1 MKLVSVW
8 KETANL
14 LYWTMLAACT
24 VGPGTVVTCARAGSE
39 YDLSLIWALLFASI
53 LAFTLQEGT
62 ARLTIISGKSLG
74 QCLRVKYKNG
84 AKIYDTAL
92 VCWLV
97 AGLVCVGNT
106 LYECNNW
113 AGGID
118 AVFALP
124 ELSNTNWVIRVTS
137 CIAYAVAALALLY
150 MDKVDHL
157 GMFLGVVMMGMVALF
172 LVVVLIMGL
181 DLYELAMGLI
191 PNLPPKKFETSAEPT
206 DIILSLV
213 GTTSL
218 GFNLFLGGSM
228 AVGKELEPT
237 QRGIAFSTISALEVS
252 VLILIVGAG
261 TAEETTGGFSIQ
273 ALSNLIESLIGKAG
287 VYIFAIGFIAAALS
301 SMLAVPLGAALTA
314 ESVFSQ
320 CREEL
325 DEKEDEEDAAT
336 TELENKL
343 LDHKKILEMSKDLE
357 AAGGSEPGAAGEEE
371 SQQREPLRKTEEET
385 GEEEDEVPPMASPEH
400 LTLLP
405 SPYTSLIPGSLPA
418 MRLQQAALQIAAQ
431 VAKKEG
437 KELKKLPRPAYWSI
451 ITGMVLISTLVIAL
465 DAPRVQIILIAQ
477 VFNGCLL
484 PFFAIC
490 LLLCLNDPQF
500 MSSSPQK
507 AWANI
512 FLVISVSLTL
522 FLTSNVILQ
531 KVFGHLL
538 DDPFLKMGIAAG
550 VAVSAMSILCV
561 TTSLGKELFSPIWR
575 RRPRPSEPA
584 APIQQPEV

>member
-1 MKLVSVW
+1 
-8 KETANL
+8 
-14 LYWTMLAACT
+14 
-24 VGPGTVVTCARAGSE
+24 
-39 YDLSLIWALLFASI
+39 
-53 LAFTLQEGT
+53 
-62 ARLTIISGKSLG
+62 
-74 QCLRVKYKNG
+74 
-84 AKIYDTAL
+84 
-92 VCWLV
+92 
-97 AGLVCVGNT
+97 
-106 LYECNNW
+106 
-113 AGGID
+113 
-118 AVFALP
+118 
-124 ELSNTNWVIRVTS
+124 
-137 CIAYAVAALALLY
+137 
-150 MDKVDHL
+150 
-157 GMFLGVVMMGMVALF
+157 
-172 LVVVLIMGL
+172 
-181 DLYELAMGLI
+181 MGLI

-325 DEKEDEEDAAT
+325 DEKEEEEDAAT

-343 LDHKKILEMSKDLE
+343 LDHKIVLEMSKDEE
-357 AAGGSEPGAAGEEE
+357 AAGESEPVAAGGED
-371 SQQREPLRKTEEET
+371 SQQREPLKKTDEET
-385 GEEEDEVPPMASPEH
+385 GEEDDEVPPMASPEH

-465 DAPRVQIILIAQ
+465 DGEQIF
-477 VFNGCLL
+477 VMRL
-484 PFFAIC
+484 P
-490 LLLCLNDPQF
+490 L
-500 MSSSPQK
+500 SSYH
-507 AWANI
+507 
-512 FLVISVSLTL
+512 LV
-522 FLTSNVILQ
+522 
-531 KVFGHLL
+531 
-538 DDPFLKMGIAAG
+538 A
-550 VAVSAMSILCV
+550 
-561 TTSLGKELFSPIWR
+561 
-575 RRPRPSEPA
+575 
-584 APIQQPEV
+584 

>member
-1 MKLVSVW
+1 
-8 KETANL
+8 
-14 LYWTMLAACT
+14 
-24 VGPGTVVTCARAGSE
+24 
-39 YDLSLIWALLFASI
+39 
-53 LAFTLQEGT
+53 
-62 ARLTIISGKSLG
+62 
-74 QCLRVKYKNG
+74 
-84 AKIYDTAL
+84 
-92 VCWLV
+92 
-97 AGLVCVGNT
+97 
-106 LYECNNW
+106 
-113 AGGID
+113 
-118 AVFALP
+118 
-124 ELSNTNWVIRVTS
+124 
-137 CIAYAVAALALLY
+137 
-150 MDKVDHL
+150 
-157 GMFLGVVMMGMVALF
+157 MFR
-172 LVVVLIMGL
+172 
-181 DLYELAMGLI
+181 LAMGLI

-273 ALSNLIESLIGKAG
+273 ALSNLIESLIGTVG
-287 VYIFAIGFIAAALS
+287 VYVFAIGFIAAALS

-325 DEKEDEEDAAT
+325 EEKEEEEDAT

-343 LDHKKILEMSKDLE
+343 LDHKKISEMSKDAE

-371 SQQREPLRKTEEET
+371 QREPLKKSEEET

-465 DAPRVQIILIAQ
+465 DGEQMMTC
-477 VFNGCLL
+477 CLTRL
-484 PFFAIC
+484 P
-490 LLLCLNDPQF
+490 L
-500 MSSSPQK
+500 SSS
-507 AWANI
+507 
-512 FLVISVSLTL
+512 LSLT
-522 FLTSNVILQ
+522 T
-531 KVFGHLL
+531 
-538 DDPFLKMGIAAG
+538 A
-550 VAVSAMSILCV
+550 
-561 TTSLGKELFSPIWR
+561 
-575 RRPRPSEPA
+575 
-584 APIQQPEV
+584 

>member
-1 MKLVSVW
+1 
-8 KETANL
+8 
-14 LYWTMLAACT
+14 
-24 VGPGTVVTCARAGSE
+24 
-39 YDLSLIWALLFASI
+39 
-53 LAFTLQEGT
+53 
-62 ARLTIISGKSLG
+62 
-74 QCLRVKYKNG
+74 
-84 AKIYDTAL
+84 
-92 VCWLV
+92 
-97 AGLVCVGNT
+97 
-106 LYECNNW
+106 
-113 AGGID
+113 
-118 AVFALP
+118 
-124 ELSNTNWVIRVTS
+124 
-137 CIAYAVAALALLY
+137 
-150 MDKVDHL
+150 
-157 GMFLGVVMMGMVALF
+157 
-172 LVVVLIMGL
+172 
-181 DLYELAMGLI
+181 MGLI

-325 DEKEDEEDAAT
+325 DEKEEEEDAAT

-343 LDHKKILEMSKDLE
+343 LDHKIVLEMSKDEE
-357 AAGGSEPGAAGEEE
+357 AAGDSEPVAAGGED
-371 SQQREPLRKTEEET
+371 SQQREPLKKTDEET
-385 GEEEDEVPPMASPEH
+385 GEEDDEVPPMASPEH

-465 DAPRVQIILIAQ
+465 DGEQIF
-477 VFNGCLL
+477 VMGL
-484 PFFAIC
+484 P
-490 LLLCLNDPQF
+490 LSLYH
-500 MSSSPQK
+500 
-507 AWANI
+507 
-512 FLVISVSLTL
+512 LVV
-522 FLTSNVILQ
+522 
-531 KVFGHLL
+531 
-538 DDPFLKMGIAAG
+538 
-550 VAVSAMSILCV
+550 
-561 TTSLGKELFSPIWR
+561 
-575 RRPRPSEPA
+575 
-584 APIQQPEV
+584 

>member
-1 MKLVSVW
+1 
-8 KETANL
+8 
-14 LYWTMLAACT
+14 
-24 VGPGTVVTCARAGSE
+24 
-39 YDLSLIWALLFASI
+39 
-53 LAFTLQEGT
+53 
-62 ARLTIISGKSLG
+62 
-74 QCLRVKYKNG
+74 
-84 AKIYDTAL
+84 
-92 VCWLV
+92 
-97 AGLVCVGNT
+97 
-106 LYECNNW
+106 
-113 AGGID
+113 
-118 AVFALP
+118 
-124 ELSNTNWVIRVTS
+124 
-137 CIAYAVAALALLY
+137 
-150 MDKVDHL
+150 
-157 GMFLGVVMMGMVALF
+157 MFR
-172 LVVVLIMGL
+172 
-181 DLYELAMGLI
+181 LAMGLI

-273 ALSNLIESLIGKAG
+273 ALSNLIESLIGKVG
-287 VYIFAIGFIAAALS
+287 VYVFAIGFIAAALS

-325 DEKEDEEDAAT
+325 EEKEEEEDAAT

-343 LDHKKILEMSKDLE
+343 LDHKKISEMSKDAE

-371 SQQREPLRKTEEET
+371 QREPLKKSEEET

-465 DAPRVQIILIAQ
+465 DGEQMMTC
-477 VFNGCLL
+477 CLTRL
-484 PFFAIC
+484 P
-490 LLLCLNDPQF
+490 L
-500 MSSSPQK
+500 SSS
-507 AWANI
+507 
-512 FLVISVSLTL
+512 LSLT
-522 FLTSNVILQ
+522 T
-531 KVFGHLL
+531 
-538 DDPFLKMGIAAG
+538 A
-550 VAVSAMSILCV
+550 
-561 TTSLGKELFSPIWR
+561 
-575 RRPRPSEPA
+575 
-584 APIQQPEV
+584 

>member
-1 MKLVSVW
+1 
-8 KETANL
+8 
-14 LYWTMLAACT
+14 
-24 VGPGTVVTCARAGSE
+24 
-39 YDLSLIWALLFASI
+39 
-53 LAFTLQEGT
+53 
-62 ARLTIISGKSLG
+62 
-74 QCLRVKYKNG
+74 
-84 AKIYDTAL
+84 
-92 VCWLV
+92 
-97 AGLVCVGNT
+97 
-106 LYECNNW
+106 
-113 AGGID
+113 
-118 AVFALP
+118 
-124 ELSNTNWVIRVTS
+124 
-137 CIAYAVAALALLY
+137 
-150 MDKVDHL
+150 
-157 GMFLGVVMMGMVALF
+157 
-172 LVVVLIMGL
+172 
-181 DLYELAMGLI
+181 MGLI

-273 ALSNLIESLIGKAG
+273 ALSNLIESLIGKVG
-287 VYIFAIGFIAAALS
+287 VYVFAIGFIAAALS

-325 DEKEDEEDAAT
+325 EEKEEEEDAAT

-343 LDHKKILEMSKDLE
+343 LDHQKISEMSKDAE

-371 SQQREPLRKTEEET
+371 QREPLKKSEEET

-465 DAPRVQIILIAQ
+465 DGEQMMTC
-477 VFNGCLL
+477 CLTRL
-484 PFFAIC
+484 P
-490 LLLCLNDPQF
+490 L
-500 MSSSPQK
+500 SSS
-507 AWANI
+507 
-512 FLVISVSLTL
+512 LSLT
-522 FLTSNVILQ
+522 T
-531 KVFGHLL
+531 
-538 DDPFLKMGIAAG
+538 A
-550 VAVSAMSILCV
+550 
-561 TTSLGKELFSPIWR
+561 
-575 RRPRPSEPA
+575 
-584 APIQQPEV
+584 

>member
-124 ELSNTNWVIRVTS
+124 QLSNNSWVIRVTS

-273 ALSNLIESLIGKAG
+273 ALSNLIESLIGKVG
-287 VYIFAIGFIAAALS
+287 VYVFAIGFIAAALS

-325 DEKEDEEDAAT
+325 EEKEEEEDAAT

-343 LDHKKILEMSKDLE
+343 LDHKKISEMSKDAE

-371 SQQREPLRKTEEET
+371 QREPLKKSEEET

-550 VAVSAMSILCV
+550 VAVSAMSILCI

-584 APIQQPEV
+584 APTQEPEV